1 MEWSRMRIT
10 NGVELDDR
18 EIDISFSRAGGP
30 GGQKVNK
37 TSSAV
42 VLRFHASESVSLPPD
57 VRERLMTI
65 AGSRLDGEGDIV
77 IHARR
82 YRSQYR
88 NRQDALERLRE
99 LILRAMERPVP
110 RRATRPGRAA
120 VARRLDAKRRR
131 AVLKR
136 SRRSTGMVDDL

>member
-1 MEWSRMRIT
+1 MRVT
-10 NGVELDDR
+10 EDVELEDR
-18 EIDISFSRAGGP
+18 EIEICFARAGGP

-42 VLRFHASESVSLPPD
+42 VLRFHASASESLPKD
-57 VRERLMTI
+57 VRERLLKI

-99 LILRAMERPVP
+99 LVLRAMERPVP

-131 AVLKR
+131 AALKR
-136 SRRSTGMVDDL
+136 SRRSTGTVDDM